1 MTAIEPNEDGEA
13 PRATERQRTAPLHG
27 GVDRDRAEDPGL
39 TPSPASQWLGSVIAA
54 KQRENGE
61 KPDPPKVG
69 NQLAGRAESWQGSA
83 GSS

>member
-1 MTAIEPNEDGEA
+1 MKEVEPTQKEDITIAAG
-13 PRATERQRTAPLHG
+13 RQRTDLVPCGIDHN
-27 GVDRDRAEDPGL
+27 RAEDPGR
-39 TPSPASQWLGSVIAA
+39 TRTQASRWLGGLIAA
-54 KQRENGE
+54 RQRENGE